1 VLPGVRLVDN
11 RNYPV
16 DAVADHTHCGLCLKE
31 VEASIGEDDDLALTT
46 RTHRGKSFHRL
57 AGEVPYPGR
66 YRVSPAHPI
75 AT

>member
-1 VLPGVRLVDN
+1 MLPGVRLVDN

-16 DAVADHTHCGLCLKE
+16 DAIADHTHCGLCLEE

-57 AGEVPYPGR
+57 GGEVPYPGR
-66 YRVSPAHPI
+66 YRVSPGHPI